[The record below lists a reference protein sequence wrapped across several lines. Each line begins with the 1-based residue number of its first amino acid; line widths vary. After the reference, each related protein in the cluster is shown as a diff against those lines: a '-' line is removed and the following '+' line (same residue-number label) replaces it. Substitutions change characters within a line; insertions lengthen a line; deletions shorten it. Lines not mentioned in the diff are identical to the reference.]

1 MSFATDIK
9 EELSK
14 ISNLANKA
22 YVKAEMYGYLSTNNI
37 IEEKGC
43 IKFSTESQ
51 YNINRFG
58 KLLNNLKIEKYNI
71 NIIGKNFSVTI
82 SKQESNLLKDIF
94 NNYEIQEDDEQ
105 KAFIRGA
112 FLGGGSINNP
122 KNKYHLE
129 IILKN
134 LETAEKI
141 IKIVHKYDI
150 NFKILNSNK
159 SNKYSIYLKDGEDI
173 SKFLAFIGASK
184 AVIKFEEIRVYRDMR
199 NNVNRLVNCETANLS
214 KTVDAAI
221 KQIEIINKLKENG
234 KFNELPENLKELANL
249 RIKNPEASLIELG
262 KMLKEPIGKSGVN
275 YRMKKI
281 LSEGKD

>member
-1 MSFATDIK
+1 MSFSTDIK

-58 KLLNNLKIEKYNI
+58 KLLNNLKIVKYNI
-71 NIIGKNFSVTI
+71 NIIGKNFGVTI

-129 IILKN
+129 IILKK
-134 LETAEKI
+134 LEIAEKI
-141 IKIVHKYDI
+141 IKILYKYDI

-159 SNKYSIYLKDGEDI
+159 LNKYSIYLKDGEDI